1 MNVTVKILG
10 LTLDELSDII
20 STTFYGNEYMAIDY
34 EGNPSTFHDCFED
47 KVAQVLLDGGTIL
60 VTDQAT
66 TIIDDDQAQ
75 LNDGTYGDLPKY
87 VDNDGYVTY
96 KVTLEDILKGASSFE
111 CLEMIQSL
119 LNGEG
124 DMYTGWNLFQMI
136 IFGDIVY
143 S

>member
-1 MNVTVKILG
+1 MDVTVKILK
-10 LTLDELSDII
+10 LTLEELSDII
-20 STTFYGNEYMAIDY
+20 STAFYGNDYMAVDY

-47 KVAQVLLDGGTIL
+47 NVAQVLLDGGTIL
-60 VTDQAT
+60 VTDQA
-66 TIIDDDQAQ
+66 Q
-75 LNDGTYGDLPKY
+75 LERDTYGDLPKY
-87 VDNDGYVTY
+87 VDNDGYITY
-96 KVTLEDILKGASSFE
+96 KVTIEDILKGASNFE

-136 IFGDIVY
+136 VFREIVY